1 VRHRGTVF
9 AGGLCL
15 VVGALAFVGV
25 FSYLAATFDYPEI
38 LDGAAADVLPRL
50 VAGGEAMRA
59 TWALYAFLPL
69 LLVPGAAGA
78 AYACPRSRGRG
89 TVAVAFATMGAL
101 AMTLGL
107 LRWPTVHWTL
117 AEAWSSAGP
126 DARVALDAMFRGLN
140 LYLGNGIGEFLG
152 EVCLGLFFLL
162 NARSLRR
169 EPHFAPWL
177 GWAGTIFAV
186 LFLVGAFRNVAPAVQ
201 PVADVNNLL
210 LPLWMIVLGVAL
222 VVAARRGPS
231 PRGRRSGG
239 GSG

>member
-1 VRHRGTVF
+1 LTDRLRHRGTVF
-9 AGGLCL
+9 AAGLCL

-25 FSYLAATFDYPEI
+25 FSYLAATFDYPDI
-38 LDGAAADVLPRL
+38 LDGAAAQVLPRL
-50 VAGGEAMRA
+50 LGGGEAMRA

-89 TVAVAFATMGAL
+89 TVAVAFAAIGAL

-117 AEAWSSAGP
+117 AEAWPAAGP
-126 DARVALDAMFRGLN
+126 EAQASLAAVFRGLN

-152 EVCLGLFFLL
+152 ETCIGLFFLL
-162 NARSLRR
+162 NALSLRR
-169 EPHFAPWL
+169 EPRFAPWL
-177 GWAGTIFAV
+177 AWAGGSFAV

-201 PVADVNNLL
+201 PVAEVNNLL
-210 LPLWMIVLGVAL
+210 LPLWMIGLGIAL
-222 VVAARRGPS
+222 MRAARARGTA
-231 PRGRRSGG
+231 
-239 GSG
+239 